1 MSRVPGRKRTK
12 PVELRPEY
20 ELAELL
26 SAGVRG
32 KHLDEYR
39 RGTNLVLL
47 DPDVASAFEDDAAV
61 NEALRLA
68 LKLADLPRG
77 RKVKRSDRV
86 TAR

>member
-1 MSRVPGRKRTK
+1 MSKASSRKTK
-12 PVELRPEY
+12 QGDLRPEY
-20 ELAELL
+20 ELESLL
-26 SAGVRG
+26 SGGVRG
-32 KHLDEYR
+32 KYTDDYQ

-77 RKVKRSDRV
+77 RKSKRSAHAASR
-86 TAR
+86 